1 MNFITL
7 LSDIHDNTSNYILH
21 LLLFISCAGIN
32 NIKSEL
38 SLFNKMHVLK
48 CSFLILFA
56 FTFLKDT
63 QGTRII
69 NSIVAKNKT
78 EVTGED
84 KNKDIIAHLIGE
96 IDALKERVGDLEK
109 YRKLA
114 ENEES
119 GIIENHY
126 TGQEFLPGSCKYEI

>member
-1 MNFITL
+1 
-7 LSDIHDNTSNYILH
+7 
-21 LLLFISCAGIN
+21 
-32 NIKSEL
+32 
-38 SLFNKMHVLK
+38 MHFLK

-56 FTFLKDT
+56 FIFLKDT
-63 QGTRII
+63 QGARII

-78 EVTGED
+78 EVIDEY

-96 IDALKERVGDLEK
+96 INALKERVGDLEK

-114 ENEES
+114 QNEES

-126 TGQEFLPGSCKYEI
+126 TGQEFLPDSCKYEIQWSRKSLRSKRDKKKTFLYRSKNIGAHLWR

>member
-1 MNFITL
+1 MYF
-7 LSDIHDNTSNYILH
+7 
-21 LLLFISCAGIN
+21 
-32 NIKSEL
+32 
-38 SLFNKMHVLK
+38 LK

-56 FTFLKDT
+56 FIFLKNT
-63 QGTRII
+63 QGARII
-69 NSIVAKNKT
+69 NRIVAKYKT
-78 EVTGED
+78 AAIGKD

-126 TGQEFLPGSCKYEI
+126 TGQEFLPDSCEYEIQWSEGAKILQHIYGEKLFASLRPGTTSVMERSIYV